1 MRTLVARAFACCIFL
16 GCLGCGG
23 VGAYRKTGG
32 TYAPRGPN
40 CEYRV
45 IREQVLEPHAELGV
59 VDIDAFSM
67 KQLPDN
73 EERFRKVVGPRVCA
87 AGGDAV
93 IPTLDIYGHWVH
105 GTIIRFNP
113 SQCVGCEPKSPQ
125 GEGG

>member
-1 MRTLVARAFACCIFL
+1 MARSARVFACWMVL
-16 GCLGCGG
+16 SLLGCGG
-23 VGAYRKTGG
+23 IGEYRKTGG

-45 IREQVLEPHAELGV
+45 IRSDVLEPYEEIGV

-67 KQLPDN
+67 KQLPDD

-87 AGGDAV
+87 VGGEAV
-93 IPTLDIYGHWVH
+93 IPTLDIYGHWVNAR
-105 GTIIRFNP
+105 IIRFHP
-113 SQCVGCEPKSPQ
+113 SQCVGCTPKSLQ